1 MFFLWP
7 IRDEFGVKRFPYVNF
22 TIIFINI
29 FVFILFGF
37 RSSYQD
43 IVNTFGF
50 IPDRFSILTIF
61 TSMFLH
67 GGLMHLAGN
76 MWYLYLMGDN
86 IEDRWGHVQYLLF
99 YLFSGVIATLF
110 YGLFATGNARSI
122 PSIGASG
129 AISGVLGAYVLLF
142 PRSRITFWYYI
153 FVFYRI
159 YSGTFDVFAWFWIL
173 LWFIQQAVGMIT
185 SMYSSA
191 TGGIAFGAHVGG
203 FLAGVL
209 IGFLTKTFQRTRYV
223 SNVLSGKNALYRIT
237 GDVPYRILPFE
248 QQVEL
253 FNKQKEID
261 RLIEEK
267 NEREA
272 AIVYGETLRK
282 YPEIAIASS
291 YEYKFAEMLQNLGLI
306 DASIEAYKTFVRNN
320 PFSKLADN
328 ALYNLGKLYLEKGEK
343 QKAKDCF
350 MQIVLFYP
358 YSELVDAARYEL
370 MNIKQDN
377 VLEIQNF
384 QV

>member
-185 SMYSSA
+185 SMHSSA

>member
-1 MFFLWP
+1 
-7 IRDEFGVKRFPYVNF
+7 
-22 TIIFINI
+22 
-29 FVFILFGF
+29 
-37 RSSYQD
+37 
-43 IVNTFGF
+43 
-50 IPDRFSILTIF
+50 
-61 TSMFLH
+61 
-67 GGLMHLAGN
+67 
-76 MWYLYLMGDN
+76 MGDN

-272 AIVYGETLRK
+272 AIIYGETLRK

-306 DASIEAYKTFVRNN
+306 DASIEAYKRFVRNN